1 MTSRP
6 VLLPAQLRGASFGTS
21 VKKVKPATKTGANR
35 ELPQP
40 SSAKREQVRPYF
52 EPVPAEPPVD
62 RSYFKIVKDGVSSTP
77 ICYLEEFVHLEEK
90 EIPFQPVW

>member
-52 EPVPAEPPVD
+52 EPVPEREGG
-62 RSYFKIVKDGVSSTP
+62 RSYFTWRCIKPV
-77 ICYLEEFVHLEEK
+77 YLKRGINLPLRKEEK
-90 EIPFQPVW
+90 E